1 MVNDLLPRYD
11 PPGRFSSGRLAG
23 RSLFGRAAGFLAL
36 AWPALGAALISLALY
51 VPTLMPDIGFWDTA
65 EFQAIG
71 PVLGIAHP
79 TGYPSYTLLA
89 WLASV
94 VLQPL
99 GTEAFRA
106 NLLNALLMASAAG
119 LLALAVTLL
128 TRRRSLGLL
137 AGLLLG
143 LAPTVW
149 GNAVRADAHAL
160 HLALVALL
168 LVTLLVWAER
178 QRAGEEGAGRWLM
191 ASAVVYG
198 VALGNHALTL
208 LLAPGIA
215 AYLLLVEPRLL
226 LRGRLVLGCVA
237 ALTLTT
243 VALYLYL
250 PLRSAM
256 DPPLDYADPQAW
268 VKLSPDGSV
277 IGGFRYLVLGEQF
290 RGTFSPLPSLIDGAG
305 IIWRQIWLDLGPIAV
320 LSLGGVVAAV
330 LRWRREFV
338 LLGLWFVV
346 TWIFALGYVNASIER
361 YYLVPLLVAVVFAAL
376 LAAPGLDLIEGLRER
391 PRVDGAIG
399 HLPRG
404 GGTSRRALPAWALPG
419 VAVMLLL
426 TPALVALPG
435 TYGRVDASDD
445 RAARIWL
452 EATFE
457 ALEPDA
463 VIISWWSYSTPMWYG
478 QFVEGRRRDVLV
490 IDDRTI
496 LDTGLGDV
504 QGAIARYLGERPVY
518 LIRLPRDIESVASRY
533 ELSPVEGIPGGDLW
547 RVLPPEVGYDRDV
560 SSPPGTVTAGPTMP
574 RRVSSALPRP
584 DPGT

>member
-1 MVNDLLPRYD
+1 MVSGTVA
-11 PPGRFSSGRLAG
+11 GRFVG
-23 RSLFGRAAGFLAL
+23 RSLRSRTADLLGV
-36 AWPALGAALISLALY
+36 AWPAIGAALVSLALY
-51 VPTLMPDIGFWDTA
+51 VPTLMPDIGFWDTG

-94 VLQPL
+94 LLQPL

-119 LLALAVTLL
+119 LVALAVTLL
-128 TRRRSLGLL
+128 TRRRSLGLA

-160 HLALVALL
+160 HLALVASL
-168 LVTLLVWAER
+168 LVVLIVWAER
-178 QRAGEEGAGRWLM
+178 QRGGHPGSGRWLV
-191 ASAVVYG
+191 AAAVIYG

-226 LRGRLVLGCVA
+226 RRWRLILGCVA
-237 ALTLTT
+237 ALVLTT

-250 PLRSAM
+250 PIRSAM
-256 DPPLDYADPQAW
+256 DPLLDYADPQAW
-268 VKLSPDGSV
+268 VHLDAQGNV

-290 RGTFSPLPSLIDGAG
+290 RGTFSPLPSLSEGVS
-305 IIWRQIWLDLGPIAV
+305 IIWRQIWQDLGPTAL
-320 LSLGGVVAAV
+320 LSLGGVVAAA
-330 LRWRREFV
+330 LRWPRELA

-346 TWIFALGYVNASIER
+346 TWVFALGYQNAGIER

-376 LAAPGLDLIEGLRER
+376 LAALALEMVKRYAEWRRDDCPVER
-391 PRVDGAIG
+391 R
-399 HLPRG
+399 LPRG
-404 GGTSRRALPAWALPG
+404 VAIRAALLRWMVPS
-419 VAVMLLL
+419 VAALALLG
-426 TPALVALPG
+426 PALISLPS

-452 EATFE
+452 DATFQ

-463 VIISWWSYSTPMWYG
+463 VIVSWWSYSTPMWYG
-478 QFVEGRRRDVLV
+478 QFVEDRRRDVLV
-490 IDDRTI
+490 LDDRTI
-496 LDTGLGDV
+496 LDAGLGDV
-504 QGAIARYLGERPVY
+504 HGAIARYLGERPVY
-518 LIRLPRDIESVASRY
+518 LIRLPRDIEDVASRY
-533 ELSPVEGIPGGDLW
+533 ELQPVVGLRFGDVWKVLP
-547 RVLPPEVGYDRDV
+547 RVLGYDRLV
-560 SSPPGTVTAGPTMP
+560 SSHTGTVDAGP
-574 RRVSSALPRP
+574 ARP
-584 DPGT
+584 